1 MIDFDILKRR
11 KELFARV
18 TGVKLEHF
26 LQIIEQVRPEWNKLQ
41 ASKQCHGRNS
51 NLKTLENEVML
62 ALSFPFA
69 SLQLFTRF
77 ATSLMFVP

>member
-26 LQIIEQVRPEWNKLQ
+26 LQIIEQVRPEWDKLQ
-41 ASKQCHGRNS
+41 ASKQCHCFNFRAKNS
-51 NLKTLENEVML
+51 
-62 ALSFPFA
+62 
-69 SLQLFTRF
+69 
-77 ATSLMFVP
+77 